1 MEYASAPAEK
11 GGNNT
16 WRALAVILFI
26 LLLVGCFIMIAA
38 ATDIAGTTLCSDVT
52 AQFVAQ
58 HPNGSCFDGSQ
69 LQKVLSVGFGY
80 ASGGVGAIAALLA
93 LAFTI
98 TGRRGRLVAILTVG
112 AVVLAGISILVGSV

>member
-11 GGNNT
+11 GGNS
-16 WRALAVILFI
+16 WRALSVILFI
-26 LLLVGCFIMIAA
+26 LLLVGCFIMVAA
-38 ATDIAGTTLCSDVT
+38 ATDIAGTTRCDDVT

-69 LQKVLSVGFGY
+69 VQKVLSVGFGY
-80 ASGGVGAIAALLA
+80 ASGAAGAIAALLA
-93 LAFTI
+93 IAFAL
-98 TGRRGRLVAILTVG
+98 TGRRGRLVAILAVA

>member
-1 MEYASAPAEK
+1 MEQGSAPPES
-11 GGNNT
+11 GGNT

-38 ATDIAGTTLCSDVT
+38 ATDIAGTTLCRDVT
-52 AQFVAQ
+52 AQFVQQ

-69 LQKVLSVGFGY
+69 IQKVLSVGFGY
-80 ASGGVGAIAALLA
+80 ASGAVGAIAALLA
-93 LAFTI
+93 IVFTI
-98 TGRRGRLVAILTVG
+98 TGRRGRLVAVLAVA

>member
-1 MEYASAPAEK
+1 M
-11 GGNNT
+11 
-16 WRALAVILFI
+16 ILFI

-38 ATDIAGTTLCSDVT
+38 ATDIAGTTLCRDVT
-52 AQFVAQ
+52 AQFVQQ

-80 ASGGVGAIAALLA
+80 ASGAVGAIAALLA
-93 LAFTI
+93 IAFAI
-98 TGRRGRLVAILTVG
+98 TGRRGRLVAVLAVA

>member
-1 MEYASAPAEK
+1 MEASSPAEK
-11 GGNNT
+11 GANT
-16 WRALAVILFI
+16 WRASAVILFI

-38 ATDIAGTTLCSDVT
+38 ATDIAGTTLCRDVT
-52 AQFVAQ
+52 AQFVQQ

-80 ASGGVGAIAALLA
+80 ASGAVGAIAALLA
-93 LAFTI
+93 IAFAI
-98 TGRRGRLVAILTVG
+98 TGRRGRLVAVLAVA

>member
-1 MEYASAPAEK
+1 MESAPPATGR
-11 GGNNT
+11 GGDHT

-26 LLLVGCFIMIAA
+26 LLLVGCFIMLAA

-52 AQFVAQ
+52 TQFVAQ

-80 ASGGVGAIAALLA
+80 ASGGVGVIAALLA
-93 LAFTI
+93 IAFTM
-98 TGRRGRLVAILTVG
+98 TGRHGRLMAILAVG
-112 AVVLAGISILVGSV
+112 AVVLAGISILVGSI

>member
-1 MEYASAPAEK
+1 VEYASAPAEK
-11 GGNNT
+11 GGNT

-38 ATDIAGTTLCSDVT
+38 ATDIAGTTLCRDVT
-52 AQFVAQ
+52 TQFVQQ

-80 ASGGVGAIAALLA
+80 ASGAVGAIAALLA
-93 LAFTI
+93 IGFTI
-98 TGRRGRLVAILTVG
+98 TGRRGRLVAVLAVA
-112 AVVLAGISILVGSV
+112 AVVLAGLSILVGSI

>member
-1 MEYASAPAEK
+1 MEASTPAD
-11 GGNNT
+11 GGSNT

-38 ATDIAGTTLCSDVT
+38 ATDIAGTTLCSNVT
-52 AQFVAQ
+52 AQFVQQ

-69 LQKVLSVGFGY
+69 IQKVLSVGFGY
-80 ASGGVGAIAALLA
+80 ASGAVGAIAALLA
-93 LAFTI
+93 LVFTI
-98 TGRRGRLVAILTVG
+98 TGRRGRLVAVLAVA

>member
-11 GGNNT
+11 GGNT

-38 ATDIAGTTLCSDVT
+38 ATDIAGTTLCRDVT
-52 AQFVAQ
+52 AQLVAQ

-80 ASGGVGAIAALLA
+80 ASGAVGAIAGLLA
-93 LAFTI
+93 LAFAI
-98 TGRRGRLVAILTVG
+98 TGRRGRLVAVLTV
-112 AVVLAGISILVGSV
+112 AALVLAGVSILVGSV